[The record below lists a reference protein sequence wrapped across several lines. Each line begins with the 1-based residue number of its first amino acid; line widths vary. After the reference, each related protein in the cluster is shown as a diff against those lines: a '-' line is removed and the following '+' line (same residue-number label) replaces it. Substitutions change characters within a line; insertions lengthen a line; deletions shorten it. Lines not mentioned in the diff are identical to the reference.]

1 MSSYELAPATAL
13 LDTDCLCCGR
23 ALLDAASVTA
33 GVGPVCRQNYGYN
46 EIPDALRVTANVLIH
61 DAARGDC
68 DNARREE
75 IAATLSDL
83 GAETLAEKIRDR
95 FMAPA
100 VRIHSQRVTFG
111 RGEWARE
118 VDALVIKTAYNPAFN
133 VAFKAG
139 VDWRDRSVAKTDTGK
154 FAGWA
159 FLPTARRDVWEV
171 LQDQFAGQILA
182 TEDGRTTIPGGDT

>member
-1 MSSYELAPATAL
+1 MSYELAPATAL
-13 LDTDCLCCGR
+13 LDTTCLCCGR

-46 EIPDALRVTANVLIH
+46 EIPDALRVNANVLIH
-61 DAARGDC
+61 EAARGDC

-75 IAATLSDL
+75 IAAALSEL

-95 FMAPA
+95 FMSPA

-118 VDALVIKTAYNPAFN
+118 FDALVITTPYNPAFN
-133 VAFKAG
+133 AAFKEA
-139 VDWRDRSVAKTDTGK
+139 VDWRDRSVAKTDAGK

-171 LQDQFAGQILA
+171 LKDQFAGQILA
-182 TEDGRTTIPGGDT
+182 TDQGRTTIPER

>member
-1 MSSYELAPATAL
+1 MSYELAPATAL
-13 LDTDCLCCGR
+13 LDTECLCCGR

-61 DAARGDC
+61 EAARGDC

-75 IAATLSDL
+75 IAATLSEL

-95 FMAPA
+95 FMSPA
-100 VRIHSQRVTFG
+100 VRIHSQVVTFG

-133 VAFKAG
+133 VAFKEG
-139 VDWRDRSVAKTDTGK
+139 VDWRDRSVAKDDDGK

-171 LQDQFAGQILA
+171 LKAQFGGQILA
-182 TEDGRTTIPGGDT
+182 TDEGRTTIPGGDT